1 MEVLLVYGEN
11 KRELLLPQGSDALQ
25 AIREEF
31 QKLLPISSISK
42 GEELM
47 LQRFSKK
54 WDTYIDITSAS
65 EICNGDEVTIC
76 VKKPMKVGANI
87 LI

>member
-1 MEVLLVYGEN
+1 MYGEN

-25 AIREEF
+25 AIREE
-31 QKLLPISSISK
+31 LPISSISK

-65 EICNGDEVTIC
+65 EICNGDKVTIC
-76 VKKPMKVGANI
+76 EKKPMKVGANI